1 MRIWRMSLLEWKHNK
16 MSDENKEAFNIV
28 QSLLEDLT
36 EEDAKILIERL
47 KKEREEDESNN
58 G

>member
-1 MRIWRMSLLEWKHNK
+1 MSLLEWKHNK

>member
-1 MRIWRMSLLEWKHNK
+1 